1 MSTYYAGLLAD
12 IGILTLGAL
21 SVYVIL
27 ATNQLSLG
35 NAGFMAIG
43 SYLSSFLTVELH
55 WPLTGAVVAAALSAS
70 VIGIVV
76 GFPALRLKGIY
87 LAIATLGFG
96 EMVRSFFLVFSPM
109 GGSGGYHGMQHVA
122 LGYIWIWTAGILLVI
137 LLLER
142 SHLWL
147 QMRAVHDDETAAGLV
162 GLNTTLIKVG
172 AFGLGAAIAAV
183 AGALCP
189 SSRLYRTGQFR
200 FRAVDRFRAGRDPG
214 RLHGWGRRLGRR
226 GIAGA
231 AARVAACRRR
241 LAACRL
247 RRAPDHRLAHAA
259 PGHPRSSAARETE
272 FPERRDMSAAGPDA
286 LLRLE
291 AVGKRF
297 GGVRAL
303 SDISMSVG
311 KNRIIGVIGPNGAGK
326 TTLFNLITGAYRSDT
341 GAIVFDGRQITDW
354 PPHRIIRAGLARTF
368 QNIRL
373 FAGMTVWEHLLVT
386 QHPKGNA
393 LRGLLPLRW
402 SNPAVTVRAE
412 QVLKFFG
419 LEKYRDVLARTL
431 PYGIQRKVDM
441 ARALAS
447 GPRLL
452 LLDEPVAGMNHDEAD
467 ELRRL
472 LLHLNEEGLTI
483 LLIEHDMAFVMNL
496 CHELYVLDFGVR
508 IAAGEPA
515 AIRSDPVVLD
525 AYLGSEAAC

>member
-1 MSTYYAGLLAD
+1 
-12 IGILTLGAL
+12 
-21 SVYVIL
+21 
-27 ATNQLSLG
+27 
-35 NAGFMAIG
+35 
-43 SYLSSFLTVELH
+43 
-55 WPLTGAVVAAALSAS
+55 
-70 VIGIVV
+70 
-76 GFPALRLKGIY
+76 
-87 LAIATLGFG
+87 
-96 EMVRSFFLVFSPM
+96 
-109 GGSGGYHGMQHVA
+109 
-122 LGYIWIWTAGILLVI
+122 
-137 LLLER
+137 
-142 SHLWL
+142 
-147 QMRAVHDDETAAGLV
+147 
-162 GLNTTLIKVG
+162 
-172 AFGLGAAIAAV
+172 
-183 AGALCP
+183 
-189 SSRLYRTGQFR
+189 
-200 FRAVDRFRAGRDPG
+200 
-214 RLHGWGRRLGRR
+214 
-226 GIAGA
+226 
-231 AARVAACRRR
+231 
-241 LAACRL
+241 
-247 RRAPDHRLAHAA
+247 
-259 PGHPRSSAARETE
+259 
-272 FPERRDMSAAGPDA
+272 MSAAGPDA

-311 KNRIIGVIGPNGAGK
+311 KNRIVGVIGPNGAGK
-326 TTLFNLITGAYRSDT
+326 TTLFNLITGAYRSDS
-341 GAIVFDGRQITDW
+341 GAIVFDGREITDW

-393 LRGLLPLRW
+393 LRGLMPLRW
-402 SNPAVTVRAE
+402 SNPAVTASAE

-447 GPRLL
+447 GPKLL

-472 LLHLNEEGLTI
+472 LLRLNEEGLTI

-508 IAAGEPA
+508 IATGEPA